1 MQLKSLEL
9 SGFKSFAKK
18 HSLDFVSS
26 VTAVVGPNGS
36 GKSNVVEAIRFVLG
50 EQSNKS
56 LRSKSGS
63 DLIFKGSRNLDQ
75 SNRAKVEIVFD
86 NSDRKLN
93 FKSQEEL
100 GQSHKIELDFDE
112 VRIAREVFRDGA
124 NKYLINGTEVRL
136 KDITELLASV
146 HIGASGH
153 HIISQGEA
161 DRILSA
167 SPRDRKN
174 MIEDALGLRIYQLRM
189 KEAEKKLEKSKANL
203 KEVGSLRR
211 ELAPHLAFLKRQV
224 EKIEKAESVRTE
236 LEQKT
241 VNYYANEKALLHLEK
256 QTLDQQIIT
265 NKSLLDKIEVEIN
278 GADND
283 PKGQFN
289 FDELQSLKRS
299 LNEKESTKQKLS
311 QAIAR
316 IEGMLSLLSEKNDTV
331 SGTVSISVLKE
342 EFRIVDSVLN
352 VLKNARPD
360 EISSHVDRIKSILNK
375 LISSESDLDQVQSQ
389 NKLLDLE
396 KEKNSLSQ
404 ELLIIDTQIKDL
416 TNQIDSIES
425 AAQAFNQNLQNKE
438 FALRSILEREGQL
451 KTKIALLERDL
462 DSIAERETMLVRFE
476 EEMAILLGPAIIHT
490 ARARQVT
497 ALPNKES
504 HTEERRLLE
513 RLKIKLEE
521 LGGIGGDEVIREF
534 NETTERDQFL
544 GKEVIDI
551 ENSIN
556 NLSNLIVDLREEMN
570 KLFNE
575 GITNINT
582 VFKDFFSAMF
592 GGGNAFLS
600 IITEHKKHDEDD
612 TNSTDG
618 FMVEQG
624 IDINVSL
631 PHKKVKDLHMLSG
644 GERSLTSIA
653 LLFSMSQVTP
663 PPFLVLDETDAALD
677 EANSRRYG
685 DMIERLSKLSQ
696 LVVVTHNRE
705 TMSRAGVLYG
715 VTVGAD
721 GSSKLLSVKFD
732 QATEY
737 AK

>member
-18 HSLDFVSS
+18 HSLDFRSP

-56 LRSKSGS
+56 MRSKAGS
-63 DLIFKGSRNLDQ
+63 DLIFKGSKNLEQ
-75 SNRAKVEIVFD
+75 LNRAKVEIVFD
-86 NSDRKLN
+86 NTDRKLTFQN
-93 FKSQEEL
+93 SSDVKVDL
-100 GQSHKIELDFDE
+100 NYDE
-112 VRIAREVFRDGA
+112 VRISREVFRDGA

-161 DRILSA
+161 DKILSA
-167 SPRDRKN
+167 TPKDRKN

-189 KEAEKKLEKSKANL
+189 KDAEKKLEKSKANL

-211 ELAPHLAFLKRQV
+211 ELAPHLTFLKRQV

-236 LEQKT
+236 LEGRT
-241 VNYYANEKALLHLEK
+241 IEYYANEKALL
-256 QTLDQQIIT
+256 
-265 NKSLLDKIEVEIN
+265 LLDRQNIDQDLIQNKNLLESIKSEITGTDAVERVNIDTTELN
-278 GADND
+278 NLKKALHDKQSVRQNV
-283 PKGQFN
+283 GQ
-289 FDELQSLKRS
+289 S
-299 LNEKESTKQKLS
+299 
-311 QAIAR
+311 IAR
-316 IEGMLSLLSEKNDTV
+316 IDGMVSMLGSYGKDSMGTISL
-331 SGTVSISVLKE
+331 SVLKE
-342 EFRIVDSVLN
+342 EFRIVESVLDL
-352 VLKNARPD
+352 VKTSRPD
-360 EISSHVDRIKSILNK
+360 EIRNHVERIKSILHK
-375 LISSESDLDQVQSQ
+375 LVTSESDIKDAENQSKLIEFEEQ
-389 NKLLDLE
+389 KNKLLAEMQAVDAEIVEL
-396 KEKNSLSQ
+396 NSKIN
-404 ELLIIDTQIKDL
+404 E
-416 TNQIDSIES
+416 IEAS
-425 AAQAFNQNLQNKE
+425 VQAVNRNIQNKE
-438 FALRSILEREGQL
+438 FALRGILEREGEI
-451 KTKIALLERDL
+451 KTKIALLERDMQNL
-462 DSIAERETMLVRFE
+462 TERENAIISFE
-476 EEMAILLGPAIIHT
+476 EEMAMLLGPVIIHT
-490 ARARQVT
+490 ARAKQVT
-497 ALPNKES
+497 DVPSKEA
-504 HTEERRLLE
+504 HTESRRILE

-521 LGGIGGDEVIREF
+521 LGGIGGGEVIKEF
-534 NETTERDQFL
+534 NETAERDQFL
-544 GKEVIDI
+544 EKEVSDI
-551 ENSIN
+551 EGSIE
-556 NLSNLIVDLREEMN
+556 NLSNLVVNLRAEMN

-575 GITNINT
+575 GILNINN

-600 IITEHKKHDEDD
+600 VITEHKRKDD
-612 TNSTDG
+612 DDMPDSKEGD
-618 FMVEQG
+618 FVVEQG

-715 VTVGAD
+715 VTIGAD

-732 QATEY
+732 EATQY